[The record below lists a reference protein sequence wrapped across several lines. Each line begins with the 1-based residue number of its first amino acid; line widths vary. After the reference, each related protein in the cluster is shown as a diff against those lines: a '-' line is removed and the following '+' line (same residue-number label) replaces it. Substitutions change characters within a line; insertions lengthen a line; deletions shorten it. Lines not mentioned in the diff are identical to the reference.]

1 MRTPLLGAVL
11 TAALLLGGCAD
22 DEEPEADP
30 SPAPSASDTG
40 SATTTPSPSP
50 SETGPTGPAAPA
62 AAGPMHETSAFTIRG
77 ATPDY
82 VSRVVSG
89 DAITALSDLRAGD
102 NVYFSVKQDYDGFTL
117 EEVAEIYDSETTYVG
132 RLERL
137 PDTEIAGQ
145 PAIHLTG
152 KTDANRAAEVYIM
165 LRDSVV
171 VEIDFE
177 MLTDEPERSKVIAS
191 MLASFAWK

>member
-1 MRTPLLGAVL
+1 MRVPLVGAVAALVLLLGACS
-11 TAALLLGGCAD
+11 G

-40 SATTTPSPSP
+40 SPSPTDPP
-50 SETGPTGPAAPA
+50 SETTPAAPEA
-62 AAGPMHETSAFTIRG
+62 TGPVHETSAFTIRG

-89 DAITALSDLRAGD
+89 DKITALSDLRVGD
-102 NVYFSVKQDYDGFTL
+102 NVYFSVKQDYDDFTL
-117 EEVAEIYDSETTYVG
+117 EELADVYAAETTYVG
-132 RLERL
+132 SLTRL

-145 PAIHLTG
+145 PALHLSG
-152 KTDANRAAEVYIM
+152 KTDGDRAAEVYIM
-165 LRDSVV
+165 LRDGVV

-177 MLTDEPERSKVIAS
+177 MLSDEPERSRTIAS
-191 MLASFAWK
+191 MLATFAWK

>member
-1 MRTPLLGAVL
+1 MRVPLVGAVAALVLLLGACS
-11 TAALLLGGCAD
+11 G

-40 SATTTPSPSP
+40 SPSPTDPP
-50 SETGPTGPAAPA
+50 SETTPAAPEA
-62 AAGPMHETSAFTIRG
+62 TGPVHETSAFTIRG

-89 DAITALSDLRAGD
+89 DKITALSDLRVGD
-102 NVYFSVKQDYDGFTL
+102 NVYFSVKQDYDDFTL
-117 EEVAEIYDSETTYVG
+117 EELADVYAAETTYVG
-132 RLERL
+132 SLTRQ

-145 PAIHLTG
+145 PALHLSG
-152 KTDANRAAEVYIM
+152 KTDGNRAAEVYIM
-165 LRDSVV
+165 LRDGVV

-177 MLTDEPERSKVIAS
+177 MLSDEPERSRTIAS
-191 MLASFAWK
+191 MLATFAWK

>member
-1 MRTPLLGAVL
+1 MRVPLVGAVAALVLLLGACS
-11 TAALLLGGCAD
+11 G

-40 SATTTPSPSP
+40 SPSPTDPP
-50 SETGPTGPAAPA
+50 SETTPAAPEA
-62 AAGPMHETSAFTIRG
+62 TGPVHETSAFTIRG

-89 DAITALSDLRAGD
+89 DKITALSDLRVGD
-102 NVYFSVKQDYDGFTL
+102 NVYFSVKQDYDDFTL
-117 EEVAEIYDSETTYVG
+117 EELADVYAAETTYVG
-132 RLERL
+132 SLTRQ

-145 PAIHLTG
+145 PALHLSG
-152 KTDANRAAEVYIM
+152 QTDGNRAAEVYIM
-165 LRDSVV
+165 LRDGVV

-177 MLTDEPERSKVIAS
+177 MLSDEPERSRTIAS
-191 MLASFAWK
+191 MLATFAWK